1 MENLNNIK
9 KLSILVIIVS
19 DTRTTTTDK
28 SGKMLKKLIIKS
40 GHKVLDKI
48 IVPDDIYK
56 IRYIVSK
63 YIIDKKVDVVI
74 TSGGTGITGRD
85 GTPEAIKV
93 LLDKEIEGFGELFR
107 SVSFNKIKTSS
118 LQTRSLA
125 GVANSTFIFV
135 LPGSVDACSTAWN
148 EIIQHQLNSMTKPCN
163 LVMLMPRLKE

>member
-1 MENLNNIK
+1 MVNLGNMK
-9 KLSILVIIVS
+9 KLNIIVIIVS
-19 DTRTTTTDK
+19 DTRTTATDK
-28 SGKMLKKLIIKS
+28 SGKLLKKLITSS

-48 IVPDDIYK
+48 IVRDDIYR
-56 IRYIVSK
+56 IRHVVSK
-63 YIIDKKVDVVI
+63 YLIDKKVDVII

-107 SVSFNKIKTSS
+107 SLSFNKIKTSS

-125 GVANSTFIFV
+125 GVANSKFIFV

-148 EIIQHQLNSMTKPCN
+148 EIIQYQLNSMTKPCN
-163 LVMLMPRLKE
+163 LVMLMPRLRE